1 MIMVL
6 KSPGFPVLFV
16 GRVILVSI
24 LTCRCNFI
32 SCFGLLLLWL
42 LFSCKK
48 KGGGRRDRSGGVVRE
63 SDRRCAL
70 RTPPNPSIPPFTS
83 LSKGIPCLYCKVW
96 VTMVVAKACLDLPDI
111 LNPINSLPFSLYIKP
126 WFYLSLQSILSILL
140 LLFTTQDTSFPDSL
154 GCQQDNWMLGKRYR
168 HFGQHHWPGILRVS
182 GGPFLTTWVEIHPL
196 LVNTTVDQMT
206 WRRVVPCCTCPN
218 REDEGYDSWVY
229 LFVSSWA
236 PRPWPYRYANFPK
249 HERHHHYRPNFL
261 QVSVYHWH
269 VPSLAQRWNQSGWG
283 R

>member
-1 MIMVL
+1 MLPFKEHTKTAPTTALALKWITRSTIPSARPISLKAVTGVYAQKICRIQMIMVL

-126 WFYLSLQSILSILL
+126 WF
-140 LLFTTQDTSFPDSL
+140 
-154 GCQQDNWMLGKRYR
+154 
-168 HFGQHHWPGILRVS
+168 
-182 GGPFLTTWVEIHPL
+182 
-196 LVNTTVDQMT
+196 
-206 WRRVVPCCTCPN
+206 
-218 REDEGYDSWVY
+218 
-229 LFVSSWA
+229 
-236 PRPWPYRYANFPK
+236 
-249 HERHHHYRPNFL
+249 
-261 QVSVYHWH
+261 
-269 VPSLAQRWNQSGWG
+269 
-283 R
+283 